1 MQEVKEWL
9 DNENR
14 TAADG
19 VALYGKYGRNPNIK
33 KHLDRCLADK
43 RRNADCIAK
52 CIWELGKIANVKPIL
67 PATVAKVGAQ
77 APAGDQEL
85 GDKTPDATGANL
97 IFGDSALV
105 DLTKLPAPLQEKYV
119 GIKDAWK
126 FISELHTIL
135 QNETT
140 TEEERAE
147 ALDQMLAAKDS
158 IDESWAQIRAF
169 CDVTPEAK
177 KVEELPE
184 NPNVT
189 GQQLIDA
196 YKRLVL
202 VRGNISRAQKEL
214 ETLKDAK
221 AIGKRK
227 DSIAG
232 WEKEIEECKATL
244 AGFQF

>member
-9 DNENR
+9 ADESR

-52 CIWELGKIANVKPIL
+52 CIWELGKITSVKTVL
-67 PATVAKVGAQ
+67 PKNTMEGRE
-77 APAGDQEL
+77 APTNDQN
-85 GDKTPDATGANL
+85 PSNNNSDATGANI

-105 DLTKLPAPLQEKYV
+105 DLSKLPAPLQEKYV

-158 IDESWAQIRAF
+158 IDEAWAQIRAF

-177 KVEELPE
+177 KVEELPK
-184 NPNVT
+184 NHSVT

-202 VRGNISRAQKEL
+202 VRNNISRAQKEL

-221 AIGKRK
+221 AIAKRN

-232 WEKEIEECKATL
+232 WEKEIEECNSTL
-244 AGFQF
+244 AGIQF